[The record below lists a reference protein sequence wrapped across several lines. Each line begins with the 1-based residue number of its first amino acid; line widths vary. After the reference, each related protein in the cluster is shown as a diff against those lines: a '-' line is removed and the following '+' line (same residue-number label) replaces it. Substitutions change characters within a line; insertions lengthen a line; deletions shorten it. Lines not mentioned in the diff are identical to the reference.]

1 MHYFTWK
8 LELVSNIL
16 WVIVGSKIQLQQT
29 ILIFLGKI
37 FPKKESFQSKT
48 KKMNITIESFA
59 LELV

>member
-29 ILIFLGKI
+29 ILIFLEKI
-37 FPKKESFQSKT
+37 FPIKESFQSKT
-48 KKMNITIESFA
+48 KKMNITIESFV